1 MYTNNS
7 SLVFDPNVAPAEV
20 DLSSESLNLL
30 NFDSDGTY
38 FSNAN
43 NRLFTHLGYSGT
55 PGVNY
60 LLVMFLFNAKPADKS
75 KLVYKVTRKQVTEN
89 FVDVN
94 GAKITAP
101 TGFTQGNQVPM
112 NSNTFKYT
120 AAKLYQRR
128 ILQVAKSIRSK
139 GGIKENQA
147 KYVEQNN
154 NSNVQCDL

>member
-1 MYTNNS
+1 M
-7 SLVFDPNVAPAEV
+7 APIFLMQII
-20 DLSSESLNLL
+20 D
-30 NFDSDGTY
+30 FY
-38 FSNAN
+38 
-43 NRLFTHLGYSGT
+43 THLGYSGT

-120 AAKLYQRR
+120 AAKALPATYTTGGKVYTFQGWYKGKPS
-128 ILQVAKSIRSK
+128 QVR
-139 GGIKENQA
+139 
-147 KYVEQNN
+147 
-154 NSNVQCDL
+154 

>member
-1 MYTNNS
+1 MQIIDF
-7 SLVFDPNVAPAEV
+7 LHAF
-20 DLSSESLNLL
+20 
-30 NFDSDGTY
+30 
-38 FSNAN
+38 
-43 NRLFTHLGYSGT
+43 RYSGT

-120 AAKLYQRR
+120 AAKALPATYTTGGKVHTFQGWYKGKPS
-128 ILQVAKSIRSK
+128 QVR
-139 GGIKENQA
+139 
-147 KYVEQNN
+147 
-154 NSNVQCDL
+154 